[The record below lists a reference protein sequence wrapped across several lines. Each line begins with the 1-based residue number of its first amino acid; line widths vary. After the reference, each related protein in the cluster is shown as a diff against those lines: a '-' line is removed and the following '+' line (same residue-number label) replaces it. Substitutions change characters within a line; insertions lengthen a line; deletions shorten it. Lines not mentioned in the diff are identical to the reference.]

1 MGNLASFLAQF
12 PDNPSFPPCDDWN
25 DWRQFLTDVSGSLH
39 DFARK
44 NHLDPDALRDICV
57 EAVAHD
63 DFMEVAL
70 NYEVSGSA
78 PTTGDAPLLFWL
90 WSSMEP
96 WGSWEKFV
104 NEALRASV
112 EAVPVT
118 GAFQQLRVI
127 ETREEAHVL
136 IREMECVARQEAA

>member
-1 MGNLASFLAQF
+1 MGDLASFLAQF

-44 NHLDPDALRDICV
+44 YHLDPDALRAICV

-63 DFMEVAL
+63 DFMKMAL

-90 WSSMEP
+90 WSSLEP

-104 NEALRASV
+104 DEALRASV

-118 GAFQQLRVI
+118 GAFQHVCDIEAKEQARVTI
-127 ETREEAHVL
+127 DLNDYIGREEA
-136 IREMECVARQEAA
+136 A